1 MNTLNKMRA
10 RVSGMRECH
19 EVGRIIQDYLDSEL
33 DPADA
38 TRVARHLEACRRCGM
53 EASAYSRIKQ
63 SLARVGREGRVHP
76 EDELSI
82 ERLRRFAAE
91 LST

>member
-1 MNTLNKMRA
+1 VNALNKMRT
-10 RVSGMRECH
+10 RVSGMWECH
-19 EVGRIIQDYLDSEL
+19 EVGRIIQDYLDEDL
-33 DPADA
+33 DSVDA
-38 TRVARHLEACRRCGM
+38 SRVARHLEACRRCGM
-53 EASAYSRIKQ
+53 EASAYSRIKE

-91 LST
+91 LSA